1 MARTRKKQ
9 KSSSSFLTVLV
20 LVVLLAVV
28 GVELM
33 NVYGKLDQA
42 RNEEQAL
49 LQQSD
54 QQKQENAS
62 LQSSLDRA
70 DDPDF
75 IKELAKDALGL
86 VEEGERVFY
95 DVNN

>member
-1 MARTRKKQ
+1 VARTRKKQ

>member
-9 KSSSSFLTVLV
+9 KSGSSFLTVLV